1 MKKIVIYTTPWCP
14 YCAAAKNLLK
24 AKGVDFEEIRIDSD
38 PEKRAEMRA
47 RAQRTSV
54 PQIFVADTYLGGFD
68 DIAALDR
75 RGELERALR
84 G

>member
-38 PEKRAEMRA
+38 PEKRAELRA
-47 RAQRTSV
+47 RSQCTSV
-54 PQIFVADTYLGGFD
+54 PQMFVADTLLGGFD

-75 RGELERALR
+75 RGELEPLLR
-84 G
+84 

>member
-24 AKGVDFEEIRIDSD
+24 ATGVDFEEIRIDSD
-38 PEKRAEMRA
+38 PEKRAELRA
-47 RAQRTSV
+47 RSQSTSV
-54 PQIFVADTYLGGFD
+54 PQIFVADTHLGGFD